1 MDNTLFSNASAFQE
15 SSNGFINS
23 VNGTSSCSSPTNMI
37 STLLERKIL
46 RATSANFSGN
56 NGKAAGL
63 VANSLIF

>member
-1 MDNTLFSNASAFQE
+1 MDNTLFGNSSVFQVL
-15 SSNGFINS
+15 SNGTINS
-23 VNGTSSCSSPTNMI
+23 VNGTNSCSSPTNMI